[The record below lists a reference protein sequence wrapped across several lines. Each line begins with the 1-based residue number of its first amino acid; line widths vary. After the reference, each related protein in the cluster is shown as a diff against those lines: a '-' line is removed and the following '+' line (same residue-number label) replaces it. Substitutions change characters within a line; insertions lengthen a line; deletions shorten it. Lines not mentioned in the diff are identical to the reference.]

1 MEIELWK
8 QSYRLPN
15 NFFAMG
21 PTIFKLWV
29 METENWITK
38 FVNPNA
44 P

>member
-1 MEIELWK
+1 METELWK

-15 NFFAMG
+15 NLFAMG
-21 PTIFKLWV
+21 PTIFELWV

-38 FVNPNA
+38 KANPNA

>member
-15 NFFAMG
+15 KFFAMG
-21 PTIFKLWV
+21 PTIFKLWI

-44 P
+44 T